1 MSDQQ
6 IPDFGELLRQ
16 AQEMQA
22 QLADAQDALAER
34 EVTGAAGG
42 GAVKITAT
50 GAYEF
55 RKVEIDPDALRDA
68 DATMVEDLVLAALRD
83 VVDRI
88 QDLNADALGGLGGL
102 TGLLG

>member
-6 IPDFGELLRQ
+6 MPDFGELLRQ

-22 QLADAQDALAER
+22 QLAEAQDELADR
-34 EVTGAAGG
+34 EVTGVAGG
-42 GAVKITAT
+42 GTVKITAT

-55 RKVEIDPDALRDA
+55 RKVEIDPIVFRDG
-68 DATMVEDLVLAALRD
+68 DETMLEDLVLAALHD
-83 VVDRI
+83 VVERI
-88 QDLNADALGGLGGL
+88 QDLNAEALGGLGGL